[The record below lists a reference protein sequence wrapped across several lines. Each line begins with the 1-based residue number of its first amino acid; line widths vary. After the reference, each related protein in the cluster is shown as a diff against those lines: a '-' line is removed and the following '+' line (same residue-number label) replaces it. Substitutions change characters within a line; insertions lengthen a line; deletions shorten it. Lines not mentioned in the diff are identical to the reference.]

1 MAKTVKDITDYENLP
16 RSTVCNIIK
25 GFLKTGELNKKEKGG
40 KKHEKMTEDVKQY
53 VRNTVD
59 EDCTI
64 SLKNYKHW

>member
-40 KKHEKMTEDVKQY
+40 KKHEKITEDVKQ
-53 VRNTVD
+53 
-59 EDCTI
+59 
-64 SLKNYKHW
+64 